1 MSEPQGAGAE
11 VGETAMEASGGADRA
26 SALRVVTV
34 AALLLLL
41 AAAGALLVRPWETTL
56 EPEVFLSEVFAGVDE
71 PLPGGLMVDEA
82 RRLPT
87 GERFIRYEA
96 AEPSEASGAVELTIV
111 EVPASRGDGVL
122 KEQLTGL
129 RYESESM
136 GSGQRRPGSW
146 GGRSS
151 WGKKERASK
160 LREKGTFS
168 WHGYDADF
176 ARLWHEDKASGTS
189 GEGPGSEASSPESPE
204 SPERPGAAP
213 RSYETIR
220 VNLSTGGRC
229 LLAYIRFGEGR
240 SATEEAAAAI
250 VASFRPVD

>member
-129 RYESESM
+129 RYESEGM

-151 WGKKERASK
+151 WGEKERASK

-189 GEGPGSEASSPESPE
+189 GEGSGSEAGSPE

-213 RSYETIR
+213 SSYETIR

>member
-1 MSEPQGAGAE
+1 
-11 VGETAMEASGGADRA
+11 MEASGGADRA

-41 AAAGALLVRPWETTL
+41 AAAGALLVRPWETSL

-82 RRLPT
+82 WRLPT

-96 AEPSEASGAVELTIV
+96 AEASEASGAVELTIV
-111 EVPASRGDGVL
+111 EVPVSRGDGVL

-129 RYESESM
+129 RYESEGM
-136 GSGQRRPGSW
+136 GSSQRPPGSW

-151 WGKKERASK
+151 WGEKERASK

-176 ARLWHEDKASGTS
+176 ARLWHEGKAAGTS
-189 GEGPGSEASSPESPE
+189 GEGPGSEASSPE

-229 LLAYIRFGEGR
+229 LLAYIRFVEGR
-240 SATEEAAAAI
+240 GATEEAAAAI

>member
-1 MSEPQGAGAE
+1 
-11 VGETAMEASGGADRA
+11 MEASGGADRA

-129 RYESESM
+129 RYESEGM

-151 WGKKERASK
+151 WGEKERASK

-176 ARLWHEDKASGTS
+176 ARLWHEDKASETS